1 VGLSDLSEIEERL
14 QGSLTSRHQ
23 WILATREQSEFSAP
37 VAVAGAE
44 DEPGTVD
51 VADPSPNQEMQIADQ
66 EQQVRLWKGIESL
79 PAKERLLLQLRFE
92 QELSLDEI
100 ARLCGLQD
108 AQRAHRTLAAV
119 LKKLRHAMEVKFRK
133 I

>member
-1 VGLSDLSEIEERL
+1 LEFSELSEIEERL
-14 QGSLTSRHQ
+14 QGSLTSRQQ
-23 WILATREQSEFSAP
+23 WILGTRRQPEFSAP
-37 VAVAGAE
+37 IAVAGE

-51 VADPSPNQEMQIADQ
+51 VADPSPSQETQIVDN
-66 EQQVRLWKGIESL
+66 EQQVRLGKCLSSL

-108 AQRAHRTLAAV
+108 AQRAHRMLATV
-119 LKKLRHAMEVKFRK
+119 LNKLRHALT
-133 I
+133 